1 MLEKRKLGNSD
12 LYISPVSFGC
22 MSLQNGAPENTK
34 LLHAA
39 LDGGINFFDTA
50 DLYDKGANE
59 SLIGE
64 AFRQKRQDVIIATKG
79 GNQWRPDGSGWD
91 WNPTKEYILAAA
103 NESLRRLQTDYID
116 LYQIHGGTINDPLDE
131 TYEALQI
138 LQQQGKIRYWGV
150 SSIRPNVVR
159 YWVEKG
165 GITSVMSQYSLLDR
179 RPEETIFPLLQEH
192 GIGVLVRGALAQ
204 GLLAGKPAKPYL
216 EHTEETVKQVANAV
230 AQNSTDGHTPSGIA
244 INWALH
250 HSAVTSVVAGIRTAN
265 QLTEALAAMAQP
277 PLEQKAE
284 LLAQSAPALTY
295 QQHR

>member
-1 MLEKRKLGNSD
+1 
-12 LYISPVSFGC
+12 

-39 LDGGINFFDTA
+39 LEGGINFFDTA

-59 SLIGE
+59 QLIGE
-64 AFRQKRQDVIIATKG
+64 AFKHKRQDVIIATKG

-91 WNPTKEYILAAA
+91 WNPTKAYILSAA

-116 LYQIHGGTINDPLDE
+116 LYQIHGGTTNDPLDE

-138 LQQQGKIRYWGV
+138 LQQQGKIRYWGI

-230 AQNSTDGHTPSGIA
+230 AQNSLDGQTQSGIA
-244 INWALH
+244 INWVLH
-250 HSAVTSVVAGIRTAN
+250 HSAVTSVVAGIRKAR

-277 PLEQKAE
+277 PMDQKAE
-284 LLAQSAPALTY
+284 LLTQTAPALTY